1 MSKYQDSELKNQ
13 LAEAQRNLESQEQEK
28 DNLLETHR
36 NEKLAFTNDHDF
48 ELKSLLDKH
57 QSDF

>member
-1 MSKYQDSELKNQ
+1 MKNQ

-36 NEKLAFTNDHDF
+36 SEKLAFTNDHDF